1 MTNDE
6 NGLTAYQS
14 SEDILSIHGFSSAED
29 YEEFGGKLQQNVES
43 ISSMVDSIGNT
54 LDQATNIAN
63 MYRECVLAEER
74 TKQVQAWGQVEMART
89 VAKFKTAQ
97 DFLEKTFGERDK
109 ALSKHYDLLDNAVKS
124 NDRGLILAA
133 LQSISSIVTKSPLDD
148 FEKFVELYNDT
159 SQPLLDF

>member
-1 MTNDE
+1 MTNNE

-14 SEDILSIHGFSSAED
+14 SEEILRTHESSNFGD

-43 ISSMVDSIGNT
+43 ISCMVDSIGNT
-54 LDQATNIAN
+54 LDKATNIAN
-63 MYRECVLAEER
+63 MYKECVLAEER

-124 NDRGLILAA
+124 NDRNLILAA
-133 LQSISSIVTKSPLDD
+133 LQGISSIVTKSPLDD